1 METELLMTDCCDEYV
16 LITGGAGFL
25 GSHLVRG
32 VLADERYRE
41 LSLLIVDDL
50 SGGFQQNLPEDPR
63 IVFRAISIV
72 DSEKMAAIFSEFP
85 IRYVF
90 HLAAYAA
97 EGLSHFIRSF
107 NYQNNLLGSINLIN
121 ASVNAEIRH
130 FVFTSS
136 IAVYGAGQVPMREDT
151 VPHPEDPYGIS
162 KFAVELDLLAAHQM
176 FGLNFTVF
184 RPHNVYGEFQNIGDR
199 YRNVVGIFMNR
210 IMQNRPLPV
219 FGDGSQQRAFTYV
232 GDIIPPMLQAPFEA
246 GANAQAFNVGAS
258 QPVSVKQLATIVAEE
273 FDVSPEIDLQPARNE
288 VHIAW
293 SDHSKCERVFGASQ
307 ETPLRDGIRRMAQW
321 ARTVGARTSTN
332 FDNIEIER
340 NLPLSWRTS
349 EK

>member
-1 METELLMTDCCDEYV
+1 MADRSDEYV

-32 VLADERYRE
+32 LLADARYRG
-41 LSLLIVDDL
+41 LRLLVIDDL
-50 SGGFQQNLPEDPR
+50 SGGFLQNLPDDAR
-63 IVFRAISIV
+63 IQFREVNIV
-72 DSEKMAAIFSEFP
+72 DPEKIAAIFDEVR

-97 EGLSHFIRSF
+97 EGLSHFIRRF
-107 NYQNNLLGSINLIN
+107 NYQNNLLGSINLVN
-121 ASVNAEIRH
+121 ASVNSEVRH

-151 VPHPEDPYGIS
+151 VPRPEDPYGIA
-162 KFAVELDLLAAHQM
+162 KFAAEMDLLAAHHM

-210 IMQNRPLPV
+210 IMQGRSLPV

-246 GANAQAFNVGAS
+246 AANAEAFNVGAS
-258 QPVSVKQLATIVAEE
+258 LPVSVKELAQIVAEE
-273 FDVSPEIDLQPARNE
+273 FGVSPEIDLQPARNE
-288 VHIAW
+288 VHMAW
-293 SDHSKCERVFGASQ
+293 SDHSKCERVFGAAP
-307 ETPLRDGIRRMAQW
+307 ETALREGISRMAAW
-321 ARTVGARTSTN
+321 ARTVGARSSRT
-332 FDNIEIER
+332 FDEIEIER
-340 NLPLSWRTS
+340 NLPQSWRTS
-349 EK
+349 DS